1 LYATIQE
8 VMVRT
13 SFEEVSALS
22 DEKITSYIE
31 RAERWIRRATN
42 RDFSEETDQD
52 VLEDLK
58 TATVLLVEYLWYW
71 DNPDVKE
78 DSINP
83 VDSEKIGSYSF
94 SGKKAKSG
102 ELTGM
107 QELDNILTSLK
118 NQPVSPLFLF

>member
-118 NQPVSPLFLF
+118 NKPVSPLFLF

>member
-13 SFEEVSALS
+13 SFEEVSVLS

-78 DSINP
+78 DSINS

-94 SGKKAKSG
+94 SGKKEKSG

-118 NQPVSPLFLF
+118 NQPVSPLFFL